1 VAFLPVEQ
9 HGAAETTVVA
19 RTALPPDRAAEL
31 LRRTILDLDPEL
43 SVYDVGAL
51 KDQLALPLFPARA
64 AAIVLGIFGILAM
77 VLAATGL
84 FALMA
89 YGVARRTREIGIR
102 IALGARTGT
111 ILSSVLNRTMK
122 LCAAGI
128 FVGVLITLAGGKV
141 LSAVLYGVSPSDPLA
156 YATAILLIAVVA
168 ALACWR
174 PAARAIR
181 IDPVRTL
188 RED

>member
-1 VAFLPVEQ
+1 
-9 HGAAETTVVA
+9 
-19 RTALPPDRAAEL
+19 
-31 LRRTILDLDPEL
+31 
-43 SVYDVGAL
+43 
-51 KDQLALPLFPARA
+51 
-64 AAIVLGIFGILAM
+64 M

-89 YGVARRTREIGIR
+89 YAVARRTREIGIR
-102 IALGARTGT
+102 MALGARTGT

-128 FVGVLITLAGGKV
+128 LAGVLITLAGGKV
-141 LSAVLYGVSPSDPLA
+141 LSAVLYGVSPSDPLT
-156 YATAILLIAVVA
+156 YGTAILLIASVA
-168 ALACWR
+168 ALACWQ
-174 PAARAIR
+174 PAVRAIR

>member
-1 VAFLPVEQ
+1 
-9 HGAAETTVVA
+9 
-19 RTALPPDRAAEL
+19 L